1 MNEVE
6 SFESYFG
13 SDCSDK
19 EKDREVCYAAMTES
33 LAFFDIPLT
42 EAMQMFNKHFSRNGT
57 KTLANIISKIADEE
71 QIGVI
76 VGSL

>member
-1 MNEVE
+1 
-6 SFESYFG
+6 
-13 SDCSDK
+13 
-19 EKDREVCYAAMTES
+19 MTES

-76 VGSL
+76 IGSL